1 MTRPSGIC
9 AAPDMTE
16 WGRVAI
22 RVDQA
27 HEALGHRSFEVAGA
41 VFVKNPELP
50 DIHVA
55 NYGHSVT
62 ASSPGEIDGL
72 LALAEREFAGCPHRC
87 FEVASDTPPPF
98 EGRLISDGYD
108 ARNFVMMVLEGELA
122 GRPRDADL
130 RLAADGRDWEAADRL
145 KKLDW
150 AEARA
155 KLGRAPL
162 PAVGERLARL
172 ARLKTPPDRKWL
184 ARMDGEARGMASV
197 WDGLD
202 GVGYVEDVFV
212 EPAYR
217 HRGLATALMHRCAA
231 DARARG
237 IGALTLVADAA
248 DTPQAMYAAMGF
260 RHVAT
265 KRRYVRYPKADC

>member
-1 MTRPSGIC
+1 
-9 AAPDMTE
+9 MTE

-145 KKLDW
+145 K
-150 AEARA
+150 
-155 KLGRAPL
+155 
-162 PAVGERLARL
+162 
-172 ARLKTPPDRKWL
+172 TPPDRKWL

-265 KRRYVRYPKADC
+265 KRRYVRYPKADG

>member
-1 MTRPSGIC
+1 MT
-9 AAPDMTE
+9 D
-16 WGRVAI
+16 WGRVVI

-27 HEALGHRSFEVAGA
+27 HEALGHRSFVVAGA
-41 VFVKNPELP
+41 VFVTNPELP

-55 NYGHSVT
+55 NYVHSVT

-98 EGRLISDGYD
+98 EGRLISDGYE
-108 ARNFVMMVLEGELA
+108 ARNFVMMVLEGELE
-122 GRPRDADL
+122 GRPKDAEL
-130 RLAADGRDWEAADRL
+130 RLATDDQDWTAADRL

-155 KLGRAPL
+155 KLGRDPL
-162 PAVGERLARL
+162 PAVGESLARL

-184 ARMDGEARGMASV
+184 AYVDGQARGMASV

-202 GVGYVEDVFV
+202 GDGYVEDVFV

-217 HRGLATALMHRCAA
+217 HRGLATALMHRCVA

-237 IGALTLVADAA
+237 VGALMLVADAG
-248 DTPQAMYAAMGF
+248 DTPQTMYAAMGF

-265 KRRYVRYPKADC
+265 KRRYVRYRSPEC

>member
-1 MTRPSGIC
+1 MT
-9 AAPDMTE
+9 D

-27 HEALGHRSFEVAGA
+27 HEGLGHRSFGVTGA
-41 VFVKNPELP
+41 VFVRNPELP
-50 DIHVA
+50 GIHVA

-62 ASSPGEIDGL
+62 AASPAEIDGL
-72 LALAEREFAGCPHRC
+72 LTVAEREFAHCPHRC
-87 FEVASDTPPPF
+87 FEVDSDTPPPF
-98 EGRLISDGYD
+98 ERRLVSDGYE
-108 ARNFVMMVLEGELA
+108 AREFLLMVLEGELE
-122 GRPRDADL
+122 GRPKDAEL
-130 RLAADGRDWEAADRL
+130 RLATDDQDWTAADRL

-155 KLGRAPL
+155 KLGRDPL
-162 PAVGERLARL
+162 PAVGESLARL

-184 ARMDGEARGMASV
+184 AYVDGQARGMASV

>member
-1 MTRPSGIC
+1 MT
-9 AAPDMTE
+9 D
-16 WGRVAI
+16 WGRVTI

-27 HEALGHRSFEVAGA
+27 HEALGHRSFDVDGA

-62 ASSPGEIDGL
+62 VSSPREINGL
-72 LALAEREFAGCPHRC
+72 LARAEREFGGCPHRC
-87 FEVASDTPPPF
+87 FEVDSETPPPF
-98 EGRLISDGYD
+98 EGRLVSDGYD
-108 ARNFVMMVLEGELA
+108 ARDFVLMVLEGDLV
-122 GRPRDADL
+122 GRAKAADL
-130 RLAADGRDWEAADRL
+130 RLATEEREWKAADRL
-145 KKLDW
+145 KRQDW

-155 KLGRAPL
+155 KIGRDPL

-184 ARMDGEARGMASV
+184 AYVDGEARGMASV
-197 WDGLD
+197 WDGIS
-202 GVGYVEDVFV
+202 GVGQVEDVFV

-217 HRGLATALMHRCAA
+217 HRGLATALIHRCVA
-231 DARARG
+231 DARSRG
-237 IGALTLVADAA
+237 ASALMLVADAG

-260 RHVAT
+260 RHAAT
-265 KRRYVRYPKADC
+265 KRRYVRYARPDC